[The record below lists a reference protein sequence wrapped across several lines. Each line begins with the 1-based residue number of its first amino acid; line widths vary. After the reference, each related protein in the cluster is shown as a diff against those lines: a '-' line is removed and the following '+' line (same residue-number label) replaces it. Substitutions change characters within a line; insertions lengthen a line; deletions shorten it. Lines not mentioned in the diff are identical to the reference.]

1 MYKGKHLLIDCRNVT
16 SEVCLDDRRML
27 DVMAQAATKAGAN
40 VISQIRYHFGHNSP
54 PGFTAVVLLD
64 ESHVSAHCYAD
75 TGQIALDIFTCGT
88 TNPHDV
94 LAYIRE
100 EIELGFITVKE
111 EPRFVTEPS
120 LSTGQ
125 SQSYL
130 LSTAE
135 QSQIDEPQIAS

>member
-1 MYKGKHLLIDCRNVT
+1 
-16 SEVCLDDRRML
+16 
-27 DVMAQAATKAGAN
+27 MAQAATKAGAN

-111 EPRFVTEPS
+111 EPRFVTEQS

-125 SQSYL
+125 SQSHL